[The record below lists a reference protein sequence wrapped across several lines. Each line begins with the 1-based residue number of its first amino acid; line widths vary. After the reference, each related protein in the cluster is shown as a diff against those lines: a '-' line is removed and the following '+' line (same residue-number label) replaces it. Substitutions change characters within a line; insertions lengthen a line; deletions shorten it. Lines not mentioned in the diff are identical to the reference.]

1 MDISIE
7 INIFKENN
15 QLIKIQL
22 NNILIL
28 IFFFKALTDNH
39 KILCLRFLYIFVKL
53 LA

>member
-28 IFFFKALTDNH
+28 IFFYLKSSNRQPQNFMFKV
-39 KILCLRFLYIFVKL
+39 FVYFC
-53 LA
+53 